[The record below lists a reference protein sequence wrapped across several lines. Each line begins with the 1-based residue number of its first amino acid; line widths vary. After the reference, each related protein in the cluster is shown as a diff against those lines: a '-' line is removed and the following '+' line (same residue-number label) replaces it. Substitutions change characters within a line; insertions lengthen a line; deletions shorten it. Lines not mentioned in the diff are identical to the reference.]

1 MGRCLNCIHFDVCDI
16 DRRDMERTYGDC
28 SDFLNDNDVAPKNQQ
43 ISVED
48 RLPTES
54 DGTVLVCMPD
64 LWPYNNKEPYVN
76 AKHDCRVRV
85 GHYSEHSN
93 EWTYEL
99 GMKGRGYLPTHWMP
113 LPDPY
118 TEKEN

>member
-1 MGRCLNCIHFDVCDI
+1 MN
-16 DRRDMERTYGDC
+16 EW
-28 SDFLNDNDVAPKNQQ
+28 
-43 ISVED
+43 ISVYD

-64 LWPYNNKEPYVN
+64 LWPYNNKEPFVN

-93 EWTYEL
+93 EWTYEF
-99 GMKGRGYLPTHWMP
+99 GMKCRYLPTHWMP
-113 LPDPY
+113 LPAPPTD
-118 TEKEN
+118 EEN